1 MRKLQLNVFHALRDF
16 RRTWPQLLLTDFLSR
31 TLTVVMLTPLIGV
44 LVKLFLLQT
53 NDGVL
58 ADTDIAVFL
67 LHPIGMLALLI
78 VAAISLSV
86 KFAETSVLMIIG
98 FGAVED
104 RRVTY
109 LEAFGYVARHAGQL
123 LRLAGNVVARAV
135 LLSLPFL
142 AALGLVYVV
151 FLGKYDINF
160 YLTDKPPEFRKAVT
174 LAGFVAA
181 LLAVVLLKKFAN
193 WILALPLVL
202 FEGKAGTA
210 ALAGS
215 TRATAPFG
223 WKIALAVAA
232 WLLAF
237 FLLSAV
243 VTFVGGLIGRAVVP
257 DVGANVA
264 LMAAGLSVA
273 IVAAFV
279 GNLAV
284 SFATAAIFPLA
295 IVRLYRYMAGPGE
308 LRPPVADPGT
318 LGDRA
323 VLHVPGKGI
332 VWAGAAV
339 LAIFA
344 VGGYVVSRGLS
355 EPDDAVIIAHR
366 GGAAVAPEN
375 TLAAFQRAID
385 DGADWIELDV
395 QENADGVVVVSHDSD
410 FMKVAGVNLKVWEA
424 TNDELRDIDIGSF
437 FAAQYADQRVPTLR
451 EVLEQAS
458 GHLGIVI
465 ELKYY
470 GHDHSLE
477 AKVVD
482 LVEQTGM
489 VSDVMVMSLKLEG
502 VRKTRALR
510 PDWTY
515 GLLNTVS
522 LGDLTRLDLDFL
534 ALNATAATPS
544 MIRRAHNRGMK
555 VYVWTVDDPVQMSV
569 MLSRGADG
577 IITDET
583 TVARQVLELR
593 EQLSPFG
600 RLIVW
605 VAGESGFLRGVD
617 EASTEE
623 DA

>member
-1 MRKLQLNVFHALRDF
+1 
-16 RRTWPQLLLTDFLSR
+16 
-31 TLTVVMLTPLIGV
+31 
-44 LVKLFLLQT
+44 
-53 NDGVL
+53 
-58 ADTDIAVFL
+58 
-67 LHPIGMLALLI
+67 
-78 VAAISLSV
+78 
-86 KFAETSVLMIIG
+86 
-98 FGAVED
+98 
-104 RRVTY
+104 
-109 LEAFGYVARHAGQL
+109 
-123 LRLAGNVVARAV
+123 
-135 LLSLPFL
+135 
-142 AALGLVYVV
+142 
-151 FLGKYDINF
+151 
-160 YLTDKPPEFRKAVT
+160 
-174 LAGFVAA
+174 
-181 LLAVVLLKKFAN
+181 
-193 WILALPLVL
+193 
-202 FEGKAGTA
+202 
-210 ALAGS
+210 
-215 TRATAPFG
+215 
-223 WKIALAVAA
+223 
-232 WLLAF
+232 
-237 FLLSAV
+237 
-243 VTFVGGLIGRAVVP
+243 
-257 DVGANVA
+257 
-264 LMAAGLSVA
+264 
-273 IVAAFV
+273 
-279 GNLAV
+279 
-284 SFATAAIFPLA
+284 
-295 IVRLYRYMAGPGE
+295 
-308 LRPPVADPGT
+308 
-318 LGDRA
+318 
-323 VLHVPGKGI
+323 
-332 VWAGAAV
+332 
-339 LAIFA
+339 
-344 VGGYVVSRGLS
+344 
-355 EPDDAVIIAHR
+355 
-366 GGAAVAPEN
+366 VAPEN

-424 TNDELRDIDIGSF
+424 TNVELRDIDIGSF

-502 VRKTRALR
+502 VRKTQALR

-583 TVARQVLELR
+583 AVARQVLGLR